1 MSTNPQASQLAVAM
15 FEAFARNSGN
25 SPSDHF
31 DRNAAEQWMQQALD
45 ECLPKP
51 AAAQEAA
58 AEVLSCRVGNDT
70 STIDKALP
78 IGTKLYAAPVTA
90 APADLIERCRE
101 ILAWQRTGVLPGD
114 ALRAYANARWPDE
127 HDPLQIAEK
136 ETAREAFRILA
147 RAAAAITPAA
157 PGIDLSE
164 VPRYTLAHGDFTSE
178 MLEHSQGAWVRLGDV
193 ESALIDASP
202 KGAAPRFELTNGQIA
217 QLFNFGGTPPSGT
230 LLEDQDVL
238 VIQNADTGHSGPG
251 LYAHYEDMPE
261 EGAIYLDGQL
271 PDSPK
276 GGSDALSRAYGYL
289 WHVNHPED
297 IPAGHPFMSSDRAAV
312 EARKELRD
320 MLTHQQ
326 RGEGINWVRQKLLVD
341 MHATSPEATLNEQ
354 FGSAEG
360 LSAPEDDGLA
370 VRRVADHMAQVID
383 YIDKRYPDAAMLDR
397 GPILRNIRQW
407 EKRLRAVLVGSPK
420 GGSEALD
427 ALRVA
432 YRHLDVE
439 SLRVSHCNDLAIIHA
454 AMQAGD
460 AEVRP

>member
-1 MSTNPQASQLAVAM
+1 MNAHNEQPDPA
-15 FEAFARNSGN
+15 
-25 SPSDHF
+25 PSVVKQ
-31 DRNAAEQWMQQALD
+31 NLTTQ
-45 ECLPKP
+45 P
-51 AAAQEAA
+51 AAAQEAVA
-58 AEVLSCRVGNDT
+58 WQRRYIKTGGPWYSISKEIYETTKNGEWAGRYEVRE
-70 STIDKALP
+70 
-78 IGTKLYAAPVTA
+78 LYAAPVTA

-297 IPAGHPFMSSDRAAV
+297 IPAGHPFMSVDRAAV
-312 EARKELRD
+312 EARKQLRD
-320 MLTHQQ
+320 MLTHEQ
-326 RGEGINWVRQKLLVD
+326 RGEGINWVRDSLLANV
-341 MHATSPEATLNEQ
+341 
-354 FGSAEG
+354 
-360 LSAPEDDGLA
+360 
-370 VRRVADHMAQVID
+370 
-383 YIDKRYPDAAMLDR
+383 
-397 GPILRNIRQW
+397 
-407 EKRLRAVLVGSPK
+407 
-420 GGSEALD
+420 
-427 ALRVA
+427 
-432 YRHLDVE
+432 
-439 SLRVSHCNDLAIIHA
+439 
-454 AMQAGD
+454 QAKASD